1 MSARE
6 PRYEVPIGVEIAT
19 QWAWRSIIIA
29 AAGLGIFWLLRFF
42 SEVTVPLAIGLLGT
56 ALTIGAVDWLDR
68 RGVPRVLA
76 TFMVVIGMLLAFA
89 GLIVLV
95 GTQLAGQF
103 DDLRAQ
109 VIQGITQVQDWAHDG
124 PLKLSDNQLNTYVD
138 KVQDAIATFGQD
150 GAVDKIAAVGTSLTH
165 FLAGFFIALFASFFF
180 LYEGDRIWAF
190 AVLLF
195 PKAARARVHSSGGA
209 AWTSLTAF
217 VRATVLV
224 ALTDAIFIALGAWL
238 LGVPLA
244 LAIGALVFV
253 GAFVPILGALLSGMV
268 AVLVALVAQGP
279 ITALLMLLVVVLVQ
293 QLESHVLQPFLM
305 GRFVA
310 VHPLAII
317 IAIAGG
323 VTISGVVG
331 ALVAVPTVACLNSVV
346 RHLAAEAG
354 TPFDDDGLPEDP
366 SPGDPP
372 GEGVEA
378 GDVVAA
384 DAASDGADAP
394 DEAEKQ

>member
-19 QWAWRSIIIA
+19 QWAWRMVVIA

-42 SEVTVPLAIGLLGT
+42 SEVTVPLAVGLLGT

-68 RGVPRVLA
+68 RGLPRVAA
-76 TFMVVIGMLLAFA
+76 TFVVVLTMLLGFA

-95 GTQLAGQF
+95 GAQLAGQF

-109 VIQGITQVQDWAHDG
+109 VIEGIDQVQDWAHDG
-124 PLKLSDNQLNTYVD
+124 PLQLSDNQLNTYVD
-138 KVQDAIATFGQD
+138 KISDAIATFGRD
-150 GAVDKIAAVGTSLTH
+150 GAVDKLAAVGTSLTH

-190 AVLLF
+190 FVLLF

-224 ALTDAIFIALGAWL
+224 ALTDAVFIALGAWA

-244 LAIGALVFV
+244 LAIGAIVFV

-293 QLESHVLQPFLM
+293 QLESHVLQPFLL

-317 IAIAGG
+317 IAIAAG
-323 VTISGVVG
+323 VSISGVVG

-346 RHLAAEAG
+346 RHLAEEAG

-366 SPGDPP
+366 APDEPPGDGP
-372 GEGVEA
+372 EA

-384 DAASDGADAP
+384 
-394 DEAEKQ
+394 EARAEETEES